1 MAKKSKASNFAS
13 GVNTF
18 DTRIGRLE
26 FKNGYPTE
34 QTASTLY
41 DEMDFQRAVQVY
53 LWSLPFVS
61 MQAFHEEC
69 QKTDGSMYSPAIFE
83 DRLPPSTIVLTGNK
97 TTLYTVHT
105 FVLDEYEPVV
115 LEIPGQNVLGMI
127 DNA

>member
-1 MAKKSKASNFAS
+1 MTQKKIVSQGQENAGTKASNFAS
-13 GVNTF
+13 GVNAF

-61 MQAFHEEC
+61 M
-69 QKTDGSMYSPAIFE
+69 
-83 DRLPPSTIVLTGNK
+83 
-97 TTLYTVHT
+97 
-105 FVLDEYEPVV
+105 
-115 LEIPGQNVLGMI
+115 
-127 DNA
+127 